1 MPGDMDMPVCLSV
14 CLSQKPVCVRRL
26 VFVPNPLVENKL
38 YVCVETPIGML
49 VADLL
54 VYVN

>member
-1 MPGDMDMPVCLSV
+1 MDMPVCLSV